1 MPIESFLEYIR
12 YEKNL
17 STHTVLSYRNDLFQF
32 KSSLKPSV
40 MVLRCKGNLRLYSR
54 MGGSFVGRRNVGS

>member
-17 STHTVLSYRNDLFQF
+17 STHTVLSYRNDLFRL

-40 MVLRCKGNLRLYSR
+40 MVLRCKR
-54 MGGSFVGRRNVGS
+54 